1 MASSRAAGKAF
12 GNIAETVCSL
22 EFLTDITLLE
32 KTSAGKGGGAG
43 APPHPSSM
51 SILTQ
56 PFVRGGRAD
65 LKIADIHLTKGGV
78 AYARGRFLTCLNTRD
93 EEGLQRQLSQA
104 PKS

>member
-1 MASSRAAGKAF
+1 MLFGVLDRYHAAGE
-12 GNIAETVCSL
+12 NLRRE
-22 EFLTDITLLE
+22 
-32 KTSAGKGGGAG
+32 GGGAG

-78 AYARGRFLTCLNTRD
+78 AYARGRFLTCLNTRT